1 MIGVPTGAGEKE
13 AEEADSG
20 KCQMLDFSK
29 VLVISCL
36 LGLVELFF
44 CSQCLGFHQ
53 LNYQPFT
60 GVIAERGEVA
70 TGGKVGE
77 IGVTGETE
85 ETGENEGSGERGNTM
100 GKGEG
105 GECTINSWVLVF
117 VFLFISVF
125 VIDIELFPFENA
137 GEKVSD
143 LRFVHC
149 NTTI

>member
-1 MIGVPTGAGEKE
+1 
-13 AEEADSG
+13 
-20 KCQMLDFSK
+20 MLAFSK

-44 CSQCLGFHQ
+44 CSQCPGFHQ

-77 IGVTGETE
+77 IG

-100 GKGEG
+100 GKGEE
-105 GECTINSWVLVF
+105 GECTINYWVPVF
-117 VFLFISVF
+117 VFVFISVF
-125 VIDIELFPFENA
+125 VIDIEHFPFENA

>member
-1 MIGVPTGAGEKE
+1 MSNVGLFKGV
-13 AEEADSG
+13 SY
-20 KCQMLDFSK
+20 
-29 VLVISCL
+29 LVFIRV
-36 LGLVELFF
+36 GGTFF
-44 CSQCLGFHQ
+44 CSQCPGFHQ

-77 IGVTGETE
+77 TE

-100 GKGEG
+100 GKGEE
-105 GECTINSWVLVF
+105 GECTINYWVPVF
-117 VFLFISVF
+117 VFVFISVF
-125 VIDIELFPFENA
+125 AVDIEHFPFENA
-137 GEKVSD
+137 GEMVSD

>member
-20 KCQMLDFSK
+20 KCRMLAFSK

-44 CSQCLGFHQ
+44 CSQCPGFHQ

-70 TGGKVGE
+70 TGGKVG
-77 IGVTGETE
+77 VTGENEGSGETE
-85 ETGENEGSGERGNTM
+85 ETGEIEGSGERGNTM
-100 GKGEG
+100 VKGEG
-105 GECTINSWVLVF
+105 GECTINSWVPVF
-117 VFLFISVF
+117 VFVFISVF
-125 VIDIELFPFENA
+125 VIDIEHFPFENA
-137 GEKVSD
+137 GEKG
-143 LRFVHC
+143 L
-149 NTTI
+149 